1 MMPPEI
7 EFAVTPDTVY
17 NWMVEKISPK
27 SQIGDWF
34 LAGTLGGKD
43 PKKYFLEN
51 LAVDLSENPKII
63 EKVLVRKENEYFEV
77 SPKCRLLFFLNKFSR
92 SALPHD

>member
-7 EFAVTPDTVY
+7 ESAVAVY
-17 NWMVEKISPK
+17 NWIVEKISPK

-43 PKKYFLEN
+43 PKK
-51 LAVDLSENPKII
+51 
-63 EKVLVRKENEYFEV
+63 
-77 SPKCRLLFFLNKFSR
+77 
-92 SALPHD
+92 